1 MTDEHEQVYGDD
13 RARRLEDLLRAF
25 AENIRVYDA
34 EGTLLTRAPG
44 LLRALGELR
53 SELFHYEVRR
63 TYDTPE
69 IADHRRIV
77 EEATR
82 DPDFDTDEMEDG

>member
-1 MTDEHEQVYGDD
+1 MTDSHDEVYGDE
-13 RARRLEDLLRAF
+13 RARRLEELLRAF
-25 AENIRVYDA
+25 AEDIRVLDA
-34 EGTLLTRAPG
+34 EGILLQRAPG

-77 EEATR
+77 EEASQE
-82 DPDFDTDEMEDG
+82 PHFEDETEDD